1 MISRVLIAGG
11 TGRLGTLV
19 VNGLAARGVDV
30 RVMTRD
36 LKRAAHL
43 AGERIEVVI
52 GDVRDPDSTMTA
64 AVGVDA
70 VVSAVHGFAGPGGV
84 SPATVDRD
92 GNTHLIKAAQAAGA

>member
-36 LKRAAHL
+36 PKRAAHL

-52 GDVRDPDSTMTA
+52 GDVRDPVSTMKA

-70 VVSAVHGFAGPGGV
+70 VVSLPLGILSLKRLTAHQKDVRT
-84 SPATVDRD
+84 S
-92 GNTHLIKAAQAAGA
+92 